1 MQYIYSRV
9 STDRQTTENQIL
21 QLTKLYP
28 NAILVEE
35 VGSGVKERP
44 KLHDLLDKLK
54 EGDELV
60 VYAID
65 RLGRSMMDLVN
76 LFETISGKGVVLIS
90 TREGILD
97 KRNPMSNFVFSIM
110 GALAQ
115 MERDILKERI
125 HAGLERARSQGK
137 KLGRKYT
144 HSEEIRLKALRLR
157 QEGLSYQRVA
167 DTLGISVG
175 AVRGYE
181 RHLKMEKE
189 TA

>member
-1 MQYIYSRV
+1 
-9 STDRQTTENQIL
+9 
-21 QLTKLYP
+21 LYP
-28 NAILVEE
+28 SAILIEE
-35 VGSGVKERP
+35 VGSGVKDRP
-44 KLHDLLDKLK
+44 KLNELLSKLG
-54 EGDELV
+54 EGDELI

-76 LFETISGKGVVLIS
+76 LFATISSKGVVLIS

-125 HAGLERARSQGK
+125 HAGLERAKSQGK
-137 KLGRKYT
+137 KLGRRFTY
-144 HSEEIRLKALRLR
+144 SEETRLKAIRLR
-157 QEGLSYQRVA
+157 QEGLSYQKVA

-181 RHLKMEKE
+181 RGIN
-189 TA
+189 T